1 MQPRFSHMLI
11 QFMPNGFSQVL
22 TCPNVGHVMFLII
35 FYHFF
40 TFFISFS
47 HFLSFFHLKHFFAFF
62 IIFSFKTFF
71 GIFLHFKSLIE
82 ILNLIGKYSIP
93 RTLRCRVL
101 NFFGDNF
108 STPGM
113 LGSVANLGRLVCVL

>member
-35 FYHFF
+35 FLSFFNIFYH
-40 TFFISFS
+40 FS

-62 IIFSFKTFF
+62 IIFCILKHFF
-71 GIFLHFKSLIE
+71 AF
-82 ILNLIGKYSIP
+82 
-93 RTLRCRVL
+93 
-101 NFFGDNF
+101 
-108 STPGM
+108 
-113 LGSVANLGRLVCVL
+113 